1 MEIEFFK
8 FQNCGNDFI
17 IIDDVRVEAKKEKI
31 KELTKTLMKRKYS
44 IGANNVLYLHFS
56 SKADAFM
63 RIYNLSDIEGENC
76 GNGSLCVAKYLSDK
90 LNKDKITLE
99 TIAGLITVEKPQ
111 VELQLS
117 NAGEHF
123 TLKLREIKDK
133 KEELKEF
140 FTGKEAFDGDIKIS
154 EEIIVKG
161 SVVQIGEPHLV
172 IITKDLEEIDV
183 QKIGDAANEN
193 KELFPLGI
201 NVSLVELVNRN
212 TIRLRVYERSCFE
225 ETEACGT
232 GSCCSAF
239 VCKKLGLVDSN
250 EIKVLNKGGE
260 LNVQLKGNEVHLIG
274 SPKFIYKG
282 YLEVQNNE

>member
-1 MEIEFFK
+1 MSSNQEFFK

-17 IIDDVRVEAKKEKI
+17 IIDDVGVEAKKGKI

-44 IGANNVLYLHFS
+44 IGANNVLYLHSS

-63 RIYNLSDIEGENC
+63 RIYNLSEVEGENC
-76 GNGSLCVAKYLSDK
+76 GNGSLCVAKYLSEK

-99 TIAGLITVEKPQ
+99 TIAGLITVEK
-111 VELQLS
+111 VG
-117 NAGEHF
+117 NGKF
-123 TLKLREIKDK
+123 KLKLGEIQDK
-133 KEELKEF
+133 KEEFKEY
-140 FTGKEAFDGDIKIS
+140 FTGKKAFDGEVEIN
-154 EEIIVKG
+154 EEVIVKG

-172 IITKDLEEIDV
+172 IITKDLEEMDV
-183 QKIGDAANEN
+183 QKIGDAANKN
-193 KELFPLGI
+193 KELFPLGT
-201 NVSLVELVNRN
+201 NVDIVELVDKD
-212 TIRLRVYERSCFE
+212 TIKLRVYERSCFE

-239 VCKKLGLVDSN
+239 VCKKSGLINGDKIN
-250 EIKVLNKGGE
+250 VLNKGGK
-260 LNVQLKGNEVHLIG
+260 LVVQLKGNNVHLIG